1 MAYQTDDE
9 GMNDQQKDEKKRAKA
24 ERDQLKKDREAQ
36 REAAKGSTG
45 RQVTARRARD
55 SVPNSEVGI

>member
-36 REAAKGSTG
+36 REKLRKDRLAVK
-45 RQVTARRARD
+45 
-55 SVPNSEVGI
+55 